1 LQYLSDN
8 GLTLTAE
15 NLATAFDACK
25 SKLKL
30 SQKIQQ
36 YNGTTVVDFGESV
49 QNPSKITSELKETIS
64 RSLATTAANI
74 RIGWFAIP
82 KKLPCWMNNN

>member
-1 LQYLSDN
+1 MQYLSDN

-36 YNGTTVVDFGESV
+36 YNGTTVVAFGESV
-49 QNPSKITSELKETIS
+49 QNPSKITSELKETICRKIARYDS
-64 RSLATTAANI
+64 SDYQDWLVRPPEEAA
-74 RIGWFAIP
+74 
-82 KKLPCWMNNN
+82 LLDEQ